1 MRGAGPG
8 RGAWADAA
16 AASRLRLR
24 LRLPLRL
31 PKFCRNASVVKNPV
45 AGIRVFAPNGAD
57 LADCSGQAEAALGA
71 RAFLERP
78 WAPGERRGGRP
89 SGRQPRF
96 LSRRSFAASCLSGPI
111 RQNAAE
117 NQEARPIASHRHGGK
132 IGRAAPDLETM
143 GGMQEALTF
152 PTPSNHGRARAPVAL
167 SREREETAIL
177 PLQPSVKRL
186 FVGLLTLL
194 AAGTPTMGG
203 STLLRG
209 DP

>member
-31 PKFCRNASVVKNPV
+31 PGFCRNASVVKNPV

-71 RAFLERP
+71 RASVERP
-78 WAPGERRGGRP
+78 WASGERRGGCP
-89 SGRQPRF
+89 GGRRSRF

-117 NQEARPIASHRHGGK
+117 KPRGSPDRIASAWGENRPRCAGLGDDGRHARSVDVPNAIK
-132 IGRAAPDLETM
+132 PWRGREP
-143 GGMQEALTF
+143 
-152 PTPSNHGRARAPVAL
+152 L
-167 SREREETAIL
+167 SPCRGSAKKPQSRRFNR
-177 PLQPSVKRL
+177 RL
-186 FVGLLTLL
+186 NGFSL
-194 AAGTPTMGG
+194 
-203 STLLRG
+203 
-209 DP
+209 DC

>member
-31 PKFCRNASVVKNPV
+31 PKFCRNASVVKNLV

-78 WAPGERRGGRP
+78 WALGERRGGRP
-89 SGRQPRF
+89 LSPATPFFVAALFRGF
-96 LSRRSFAASCLSGPI
+96 LLVRADPTKR
-111 RQNAAE
+111 
-117 NQEARPIASHRHGGK
+117 GGK
-132 IGRAAPDLETM
+132 TKRIARSDRIGMGANRRAALDLKTR
-143 GGMQEALTF
+143 GGMQEALTS
-152 PTPSNHGRARAPVAL
+152 PTPSNHGAGARWAPCRGSAK
-167 SREREETAIL
+167 
-177 PLQPSVKRL
+177 KRNPAASN
-186 FVGLLTLL
+186 VG
-194 AAGTPTMGG
+194 
-203 STLLRG
+203 
-209 DP
+209 